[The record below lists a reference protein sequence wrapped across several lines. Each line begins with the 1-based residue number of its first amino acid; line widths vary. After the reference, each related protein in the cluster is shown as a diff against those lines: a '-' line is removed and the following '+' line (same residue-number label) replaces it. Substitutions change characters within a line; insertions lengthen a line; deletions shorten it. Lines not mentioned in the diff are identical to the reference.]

1 MRKRANEKH
10 FFFSDDELKGLKNN
24 AKKAGLSESALVRQL
39 VCGFAPRE
47 KPDEQFYAAMR
58 EMSAIGNNLN
68 QIARKAA
75 ILGFIDA
82 PYYKKEA
89 EKWNAFRLDV
99 KRKFLEPEKWES
111 NDRRIE

>member
-1 MRKRANEKH
+1 MLKRNVQIIVRLT
-10 FFFSDDELKGLKNN
+10 DEECMKFKNKV
-24 AKKAGLSESALVRQL
+24 KKTGLSQAAYLRCLIS
-39 VCGFAPRE
+39 GHAPRE

>member
-10 FFFSDDELKGLKNN
+10 FFFSDDELKGLKNKS
-24 AKKAGLSESALVRQL
+24 KKAGLSESALVRQL
-39 VCGFAPRE
+39 VRGFAPRE
-47 KPDEQFYAAMR
+47 KPDERFYTAMR

-82 PYYKKEA
+82 PYYKGEA
-89 EKWNAFRLDV
+89 EKWNAFRLEV
-99 KRKFLEPEKWES
+99 KRKFLEPEKSEEI
-111 NDRRIE
+111 DGYH